1 MPRCRSLPLILS
13 VALAFPALAQE
24 QVARVKSAPQDY
36 RGRPIELEGEAVE
49 IQALSPRS
57 RQGFYRLVDPTD
69 PIGILIRT
77 SDLPQTGGP
86 FRVRAS
92 VSREVLRGGSLL
104 LDEVSRETLRVNTLP
119 LAIVIAALGLAAVLW
134 AGFNY
139 LRARRRE
146 RMMRLAPPLWL
157 IPAGTEPQAGD
168 EPVQGHHFDYR
179 LQYVEEERSAHIEGL
194 KRRALQVLAPGLL
207 FALGGSLW
215 AGVLLRAESSQPAF
229 VLLEPGT
236 PGAGA
241 TPATAAGDAV
251 ITRPD
256 DTLRVVVQPPPPPV
270 RTAAPV
276 ETPRQPPPRQPPPR
290 QDPPRRDP
298 APAVVAAAQPAA
310 TRDTARPAAP
320 PVVVES
326 VAVSTPPP
334 PPPPAPEPEPE
345 RRPAAPAAPD
355 PAEIRR
361 AAEAELQGGIRR
373 FSSALAA
380 REVGTVAT
388 LYPAG
393 GDSRRIRFLDFVRES
408 RPEAALQR
416 TEAVTVTET
425 TAQAPFT
432 ISFRWRGEFGVARR
446 KDARFQAT
454 VRRTG
459 GGWAFEGARLL
470 ENMP

>member
-1 MPRCRSLPLILS
+1 MPLRRSLPLVLS

-36 RGRPIELEGEAVE
+36 RGRPIELQGEAVE

-69 PIGILIRT
+69 PLGILIRT
-77 SDLPQTGGP
+77 SDLPETGGP

-92 VSREVLRGGSLL
+92 VSLEVLRGGSLL
-104 LDEVSRETLRVNTLP
+104 LDEVSRQTLRVNTLP
-119 LAIVIAALGLAAVLW
+119 LAIAVALLGLVAVLW

-168 EPVQGHHFDYR
+168 EPVHGHHFDYK

-194 KRRALQVLAPGLL
+194 KRRALRILAPGLL

-229 VLLEPGT
+229 VLLEPET
-236 PGAGA
+236 PTGGA
-241 TPATAAGDAV
+241 TPLGLGGDTV
-251 ITRPD
+251 IARPD
-256 DTLRVVVQPPPPPV
+256 DTLRVVVQPPPPPAP
-270 RTAAPV
+270 RIAPV
-276 ETPRQPPPRQPPPR
+276 ETPRQPPPRQA
-290 QDPPRRDP
+290 PPRRDT
-298 APAVVAAAQPAA
+298 VAAVTAARPPVAAQ
-310 TRDTARPAAP
+310 DTARPVAQ
-320 PVVVES
+320 PVVAES
-326 VAVSTPPP
+326 TPVTTPPP

-345 RRPAAPAAPD
+345 RRPPAPAAPD

-373 FSSALAA
+373 FASALAA
-380 REVGTVAT
+380 REVGTVAA

-393 GDSRRIRFLDFVRES
+393 GDSRRIRFLDFLRES
-408 RPEAALQR
+408 RPEAALQG
-416 TEAVTVTET
+416 TEAVTITET
-425 TAQAPFT
+425 AAQAPFT

-459 GGWAFEGARLL
+459 TGWAFEGARLL

>member
-1 MPRCRSLPLILS
+1 MPLRRSLPLLLS
-13 VALAFPALAQE
+13 IALAFPALAQE

-57 RQGFYRLVDPTD
+57 RQGFYRLVDPSD
-69 PIGILIRT
+69 PTGILVRT
-77 SDLPQTGGP
+77 SELPETGGP

-92 VSREVLRGGSLL
+92 VSAEVLRGGSLL
-104 LDEVSRETLRVNTLP
+104 LDEVSRKTLGVNTLP
-119 LAIVIAALGLAAVLW
+119 LAILVAVAGIAAVLW
-134 AGFNY
+134 AGLSW

-157 IPAGTEPQAGD
+157 IPAGGEPQA
-168 EPVQGHHFDYR
+168 EEEHAHGHHFDYQ
-179 LQYVEEERSAHIEGL
+179 LQYVEEERSAHIEAL
-194 KRRALQVLAPGLL
+194 KRRALRVLVPGLL
-207 FALGGSLW
+207 VALGGSLW
-215 AGVLLRAESSQPAF
+215 AGILLRAESRQPAF
-229 VLLEPGT
+229 VLLEPET
-236 PGAGA
+236 PIAGA
-241 TPATAAGDAV
+241 TLAGGDTV

-256 DTLRVVVQPPPPPV
+256 DTLRVLVQPPPAPAT
-270 RTAAPV
+270 TAAPA
-276 ETPRQPPPRQPPPR
+276 ETPRQTPPREQPPRQ
-290 QDPPRRDP
+290 QPPRRDTV
-298 APAVVAAAQPAA
+298 ATVAAAPRPVAA
-310 TRDTARPAAP
+310 QDTARPAAP
-320 PVVVES
+320 PVARES
-326 VAVSTPPP
+326 VPVTIPPP

-373 FSSALAA
+373 FASALAA
-380 REVGTVAT
+380 REVGTVAS

-393 GDSRRIRFLDFVRES
+393 GDTRRIRFLDFVRES
-408 RPEAALQR
+408 RPEAALQG

-425 TAQAPFT
+425 AAQAPFT

>member
-1 MPRCRSLPLILS
+1 MPLRRSLPLVLS

-24 QVARVKSAPQDY
+24 QVARIKSAPQDY

-69 PIGILIRT
+69 PTGILIRT
-77 SDLPQTGGP
+77 SDLPETGGP
-86 FRVRAS
+86 FRVRAT
-92 VSREVLRGGSLL
+92 VSLEVLRGGSLL
-104 LDEVSRETLRVNTLP
+104 LDEVSRQTLRVNTLP
-119 LAIVIAALGLAAVLW
+119 LAIVVAVLGLAAVLW
-134 AGFNY
+134 AGFSY
-139 LRARRRE
+139 LQARRRE

-157 IPAGTEPQAGD
+157 IPTGGEPQGRE
-168 EPVQGHHFDYR
+168 EPAQGRHFDYQ
-179 LQYVEEERSAHIEGL
+179 LQYVEEERSAHIEAL
-194 KRRALQVLAPGLL
+194 KRRALQVLGPGLL
-207 FALGGSLW
+207 VALGGSLW
-215 AGVLLRAESSQPAF
+215 AGVLLRVESNQPAF
-229 VLLEPGT
+229 VLLEPET
-236 PGAGA
+236 PVAGA
-241 TPATAAGDAV
+241 TPVTAAGDTL

-256 DTLRVVVQPPPPPV
+256 DTLRIVVQPPPPP
-270 RTAAPV
+270 APRAV
-276 ETPRQPPPRQPPPR
+276 PAETPRLP
-290 QDPPRRDP
+290 PPRRD
-298 APAVVAAAQPAA
+298 AVAAVTAARPPIAAQDTATPAAQP
-310 TRDTARPAAP
+310 
-320 PVVVES
+320 VVTES
-326 VAVSTPPP
+326 VPVATPPP
-334 PPPPAPEPEPE
+334 PPPAATGPEPE
-345 RRPAAPAAPD
+345 RRPPEPAAPD

-373 FSSALAA
+373 FASALAA

-408 RPEAALQR
+408 RPEAALQG

-425 TAQAPFT
+425 AAQAPFT

-454 VRRTG
+454 ARPTG
-459 GGWAFEGARLL
+459 TGWAFEGARLL

>member
-1 MPRCRSLPLILS
+1 MPLRRSLPLLLS
-13 VALAFPALAQE
+13 VALAVPALAQE

-36 RGRPIELEGEAVE
+36 RGRSIELEGEAVE

-77 SDLPQTGGP
+77 SNLPETGGP

-92 VSREVLRGGSLL
+92 VSLEVLRGGSLL
-104 LDEVSRETLRVNTLP
+104 LDEVSRRTLRVNVLP
-119 LAIVIAALGLAAVLW
+119 LAIVVALLGLAAVLW
-134 AGFNY
+134 AGFSY
-139 LRARRRE
+139 LQARRRE

-157 IPAGTEPQAGD
+157 IPAGTEPQAGA
-168 EPVQGHHFDYR
+168 EPLQGHHFDYK
-179 LQYVEEERSAHIEGL
+179 LQYVEEERSTHIEGL
-194 KRRALQVLAPGLL
+194 KRRALRVLAPGLL
-207 FALGGSLW
+207 VTLGGSLW

-229 VLLEPGT
+229 VLLEPETPLGGT
-236 PGAGA
+236 PLA
-241 TPATAAGDAV
+241 TTGDTA

-256 DTLRVVVQPPPPPV
+256 DTLRVVVQPPPPPGP
-270 RTAAPV
+270 RTVPQ
-276 ETPRQPPPRQPPPR
+276 ETPRQPPPRQET
-290 QDPPRRDP
+290 PRRDTVSAATSARP
-298 APAVVAAAQPAA
+298 PVAAQ
-310 TRDTARPAAP
+310 DTARPVAQ
-320 PVVVES
+320 PVVAES
-326 VAVSTPPP
+326 VPVTTPP

-373 FSSALAA
+373 FASALAA

-393 GDSRRIRFLDFVRES
+393 GDARRIRFLDFVRDS
-408 RPEAALQR
+408 RPEAALQG
-416 TEAVTVTET
+416 TEAVTVTEAA
-425 TAQAPFT
+425 AQAPFT